1 MEIWYHPENRE
12 VLSRLATAA
21 FDAKEW
27 FDLKTAAERLSLL
40 DGFDRLLSLE
50 TLDIQLFQHQEQAVR
65 KVLQE
70 MRGRAILADEV
81 GLGKTI
87 EAGVIL
93 KEYVLRGLVQR
104 VLILVPASLVGQWRS
119 ELKEKLDLD
128 FSVARTPRDF
138 EAAKIVASIDTAKR
152 PVHREIIQRTPWD
165 LVIVDEA
172 HRLRNSRTLNWKFV
186 NGIQKKYLLLLTATP
201 IQNDLRELYNL
212 VTLLK
217 PGQLKTF
224 TQFKRAYMLDKHS
237 PKNTYR
243 LREALKE
250 VLVRTSRQETLIP
263 FPRRQVISVAVAMER
278 PERAFYDETLALLRA
293 AYRAMPHDKKNLLP
307 LILVLRQCSSHPA
320 IALATLQAMC
330 RRGTLPAVNPD
341 ALASLNACASGL
353 VPGKLE
359 LLLQKARSLE
369 EPAIVYTEF
378 RASQREIA
386 KTLREA
392 GLIVHLFHGGMTPA
406 EREQAVLRFRSEGG
420 IMVSTEAGGEGHNF
434 QFCRH
439 VINYDLPWNP
449 MRIEQRIGRVH
460 RLGQEREVQVIN
472 LVTEKS
478 IDAYVL
484 YLLEKKIGMFE
495 KVIGEV
501 DAILANV
508 EASFEERLAHAA
520 LASQSDDEMKARI
533 EAFGREIERASAAY
547 ERVKRLNAELL
558 GS

>member
-250 VLVRTSRQETLIP
+250 VLVRTSRPGNPHPVSPAPGHLRRGGHGT
-263 FPRRQVISVAVAMER
+263 PRTS
-278 PERAFYDETLALLRA
+278 LLR
-293 AYRAMPHDKKNLLP
+293 
-307 LILVLRQCSSHPA
+307 
-320 IALATLQAMC
+320 
-330 RRGTLPAVNPD
+330 
-341 ALASLNACASGL
+341 
-353 VPGKLE
+353 
-359 LLLQKARSLE
+359 
-369 EPAIVYTEF
+369 
-378 RASQREIA
+378 
-386 KTLREA
+386 
-392 GLIVHLFHGGMTPA
+392 
-406 EREQAVLRFRSEGG
+406 
-420 IMVSTEAGGEGHNF
+420 
-434 QFCRH
+434 
-439 VINYDLPWNP
+439 
-449 MRIEQRIGRVH
+449 
-460 RLGQEREVQVIN
+460 
-472 LVTEKS
+472 
-478 IDAYVL
+478 
-484 YLLEKKIGMFE
+484 
-495 KVIGEV
+495 
-501 DAILANV
+501 
-508 EASFEERLAHAA
+508 
-520 LASQSDDEMKARI
+520 
-533 EAFGREIERASAAY
+533 
-547 ERVKRLNAELL
+547 
-558 GS
+558 